1 MKDKLKNS
9 FYTCLRIW
17 GSAWIA
23 MLISFIP
30 LYIWRGS
37 RGDEHG
43 ENLLIG
49 IIGMIAGFIA
59 LMLLQT
65 FNDKARR
72 IGIKDTLIYA
82 GGGIGIYL
90 VAWVLLYLPN
100 GNNYLVAVCGYHFG
114 CVLGMG
120 EDMRPTFPSSIAS
133 ALIFGLIYFFA
144 LLLGTYLA
152 HLKHSRFTKGMKK
165 E

>member
-1 MKDKLKNS
+1 MKDKIKHS

-23 MLISFIP
+23 MLVSFIP

-37 RGDEHG
+37 RGDERG

-59 LMLLQT
+59 LMLLQM

-72 IGIKDTLIYA
+72 IGIGDALILA

-90 VAWVLLYLPN
+90 VAWVLLYLPY

-120 EDMRPTFPSSIAS
+120 EDMRPTFASSIAA
-133 ALIFGLIYFFA
+133 ALIFGLIYFLA

-152 HLKHSRFTKGMKK
+152 HIKQNRFIKGMKK